1 MLLKG
6 MTEEIANMLD
16 VAINI
21 IIKVKDNMNKE
32 EYFNKK

>member
-16 VAINI
+16 LAINI
-21 IIKVKDNMNKE
+21 IIKVKDNMN
-32 EYFNKK
+32 